1 MMALRRDRLES
12 LYVQLAEAL
21 ERDIAGGRYA
31 AFDRLPSE
39 QALMAKHGV
48 SRVTVRQAIALLHKK
63 GLIEVKQGKG
73 TFVTGS
79 VVRHGLDNLTGFY
92 DALIAQG
99 LRPSTRLLEFRLATP
114 ADKASTAL
122 EGDARRSV
130 AMRRLYKLHAQAF
143 AVVDAI
149 IVADGKAISREQMET
164 HTIYQLLRDVIGE
177 HVIRADIGIRARA
190 VGKRIGGLLKL
201 ASGRP
206 VLVME
211 RASIGRFDRPIEHSR
226 FFIVPETYEFRL
238 NVSGP
243 LQITSGIQPFHH
255 GRSRDR
261 ESRVVQSA

>member
-130 AMRRLYKLHAQAF
+130 AMRRLYKLHARAF

-149 IVADGKAISREQMET
+149 IVADGKVISREQMET